1 MSKRLGIHKTYKLY
15 INGQF
20 SRTESGRYYKWTD
33 KKKTATMN
41 MCRGSRKDFRNA
53 VVAARKAFESWS
65 SRTAYNRGQI
75 LYRIGEILEGRR
87 DQFIGELILQGLTKR
102 AAEKEI
108 TQTIDR
114 FIYYAGWADKYQQVF
129 SRVNPVSMPYFNFT
143 VPEATG
149 VVAACAPEES
159 SLLGFVSVLV
169 PVIAGGNTC
178 VILASQSRPLCSISF
193 AEILHSSDVPEG
205 VVNILTGLRTELLEH
220 FSSHMDVNS
229 MIYCG
234 KNLQEI
240 KMVEENA
247 ALNVK
252 RAVIYKNEGWS
263 QKTSQ
268 GPYYILET
276 QEMKTTWHPVGV

>member
-1 MSKRLGIHKTYKLY
+1 M
-15 INGQF
+15 
-20 SRTESGRYYKWTD
+20 
-33 KKKTATMN
+33 
-41 MCRGSRKDFRNA
+41 
-53 VVAARKAFESWS
+53 
-65 SRTAYNRGQI
+65 
-75 LYRIGEILEGRR
+75 LEGHR

-108 TQTIDR
+108 AQTIDR
-114 FIYYAGWADKYQQVF
+114 FIYYAGWADKYQQIF

-159 SLLGFVSVLV
+159 SLLGFVSVLA

-178 VILASQSRPLCSISF
+178 VILASQSRPLCSISC
-193 AEILHSSDVPEG
+193 AEILHSSDVPAG

-234 KNLQEI
+234 ENLQEI

-263 QKTSQ
+263 KKTSQ

>member
-1 MSKRLGIHKTYKLY
+1 MSKRLGIRKTYKLY
-15 INGQF
+15 INGKF
-20 SRTESGRYYKWTD
+20 PRTESGKYYKWTD
-33 KKKTATMN
+33 EKKTVIMN

-53 VVAARKAFESWS
+53 VVVARKAFEGWS
-65 SRTAYNRGQI
+65 RRTAYNRGQV
-75 LYRIGEILEGRR
+75 LYRIGEMLEGHR

-114 FIYYAGWADKYQQVF
+114 FIYYAGWADKYQQIF

-159 SLLGFVSVLV
+159 SLLGFVSVLA

-178 VILASQSRPLCSISF
+178 VILASQSRPLCSISC
-193 AEILHSSDVPEG
+193 AEILHSSDVPAG

-234 KNLQEI
+234 ENLQEI

-247 ALNVK
+247 ALNLK
-252 RAVIYKNEGWS
+252 RAVIYKNEAWS
-263 QKTSQ
+263 KNTSQ